1 MDYCSTGLSDLYGGG
16 TYKARSKTQYQKI
29 YTNKMNTTNFDL
41 KDPSISARGAKT
53 ATLIKGKD
61 DGVFL
66 SLGSKLN
73 PVKTPFG
80 ATSFNDEAATRKT
93 IEFTLSPDQE
103 TRFQDFDKWA
113 IGYLSKN
120 SDRLFKKSLNQEQ
133 IKDLYKSPITKRGDF
148 PPHLRCKINVS
159 GSAICRCW
167 DSDNN
172 RTQIPDDLKN
182 CDLVPRI
189 HISHMWMM
197 QKEVGFVLNVID
209 LMCIPKEEICPF

>member
-1 MDYCSTGLSDLYGGG
+1 MRSTSEDH
-16 TYKARSKTQYQKI
+16 KVRS
-29 YTNKMNTTNFDL
+29 NKMNTANFEL
-41 KDPSISARGAKT
+41 KDPQISTRGAKS

-61 DGVFL
+61 NEGVFL

-93 IEFTLSPDQE
+93 IEFTLSPDQQ
-103 TRFQDFDKWA
+103 TKFQDFDKWA
-113 IGYLSKN
+113 IAYLSKN
-120 SDRLFKKSLNQEQ
+120 SDRIFKKSLNQEQ
-133 IKDLYKSPITKRGDF
+133 IKDLYKSPVTQKGDF
-148 PPHLRCKINVS
+148 QPHLRCKINVS
-159 GSAICRCW
+159 GASICRCW
-167 DSDNN
+167 DVENN
-172 RTQIPDDLKN
+172 RTQLPDDLKN

-209 LMCIPKEEICPF
+209 MMCIPKEEVCPF

>member
-1 MDYCSTGLSDLYGGG
+1 MRSTSEDH
-16 TYKARSKTQYQKI
+16 KVRS
-29 YTNKMNTTNFDL
+29 NKMNTTNFEL
-41 KDPSISARGAKT
+41 KYPQISTRGAKSC
-53 ATLIKGKD
+53 TLIKGKD

-73 PVKTPFG
+73 PAKTPFG

-103 TRFQDFDKWA
+103 TQFQDFDKWA

-120 SDRLFKKSLNQEQ
+120 SQEQ
-133 IKDLYKSPITKRGDF
+133 IKDLYKSPVTKRGDS

-167 DSDNN
+167 DIENN
-172 RTQIPDDLKN
+172 KTQLPDDLKN

-197 QKEVGFVLNVID
+197 AKEVGFVLNVID
-209 LMCIPKEEICPF
+209 MMCIPKEEVCPF

>member
-1 MDYCSTGLSDLYGGG
+1 
-16 TYKARSKTQYQKI
+16 
-29 YTNKMNTTNFDL
+29 MNTTNFEL
-41 KDPSISARGAKT
+41 KDPQVSTRGAKS

-61 DGVFL
+61 NEGVFL

-93 IEFTLSPDQE
+93 IEFTLSPDQQ
-103 TRFQDFDKWA
+103 TQFQDFDKWA
-113 IGYLSKN
+113 IAYLSKN
-120 SDRLFKKSLNQEQ
+120 SDRIFKKSLNQEQ
-133 IKDLYKSPITKRGDF
+133 IKDLYKSPVTQKGDF
-148 PPHLRCKINVS
+148 QPHLRCKINVS
-159 GSAICRCW
+159 GASICRCW
-167 DSDNN
+167 DVENN
-172 RTQIPDDLKN
+172 RTQLPDDLKN

-197 QKEVGFVLNVID
+197 AKEVGFVLNVID

>member
-1 MDYCSTGLSDLYGGG
+1 MYMGGVLMRSTSEDH
-16 TYKARSKTQYQKI
+16 KI
-29 YTNKMNTTNFDL
+29 HSNKMNTTNFEL
-41 KDPSISARGAKT
+41 KDPQISTRGAKS

-61 DGVFL
+61 NEGVFL

-103 TRFQDFDKWA
+103 TKFQDFDKWA
-113 IGYLSKN
+113 IAYLSKN
-120 SDRLFKKSLNQEQ
+120 SDRIFKKSLTQEQ
-133 IKDLYKSPITKRGDF
+133 IKDLYKSPVTKRGDF

-167 DSDNN
+167 DVENN
-172 RTQIPDDLKN
+172 RTQLPDDLKN

-209 LMCIPKEEICPF
+209 LMCIPKEELCPF